1 MKTVMI
7 GLMAGVMAGVG
18 GGAAMAQGLPQGF
31 PPFDFSDAYYRANG
45 LDPTLVVG
53 RPTGAN
59 ANSVIDNRENGPNYN
74 NVRIR
79 SYAGSYDHSG
89 HNVFF
94 YVTGLVRQ
102 NTFLNNAAGQR
113 ALQIAES
120 YDVYEF
126 PRSTN
131 PQYAVFPKRQDNLTD
146 LRNGYFSNNPLGLW
160 RIKLVRY
167 TPAAFSTPEG
177 REELADIAE
186 DNGYDLD
193 GTPLLRTLSD
203 VERLHD
209 RGLVTIE
216 IPPMEGPA
224 LRWFLCPV
232 IENPEGGAIT
242 HDGVLGTTAIPA
254 AQEFISLF
262 ESLRQPPP
270 PPPCSADFNRDGDF
284 GTEQDIEAFFACLAG
299 QCCTTCLTADFNGDG
314 DFGTDQDIESFFRV
328 LAGGAC

>member
-1 MKTVMI
+1 MKM
-7 GLMAGVMAGVG
+7 VMAGM
-18 GGAAMAQGLPQGF
+18 AAAVVMAGPVLAQSL
-31 PPFDFSDAYYRANG
+31 PPFDFSDDFYRANG
-45 LDPTLVVG
+45 LDPALVVG

-59 ANSVIDNRENGPNYN
+59 ANSVIDNRENGAKYN

-79 SYAGSYDHSG
+79 SYAGTYDHSG

-126 PRSTN
+126 PRATN
-131 PQYAVFPKRQDNLTD
+131 PQYAVFPKRQDNLSD
-146 LRNGYFSNNPLGLW
+146 LRNGYFSNNPLGIW
-160 RIKLVRY
+160 RIKLVRF
-167 TPAAFSTPEG
+167 TPAAFSTQEG

-193 GTPLLRTLSD
+193 GTPLLRTMSD
-203 VERLHD
+203 IERLHD

-216 IPPMEGPA
+216 IPPADGPA

-254 AQEFISLF
+254 GQEFINLF
-262 ESLRQPPP
+262 ESLRQPAPP
-270 PPPCSADFNRDGDF
+270 PPRSGLTCEGDFNGDGDF
-284 GTEQDIEAFFACLAG
+284 GTDQDIEAFFSCLAG
-299 QCCTTCLTADFNGDG
+299 QCCANCLSADFNGDS

-328 LAGGAC
+328 LAGGSC